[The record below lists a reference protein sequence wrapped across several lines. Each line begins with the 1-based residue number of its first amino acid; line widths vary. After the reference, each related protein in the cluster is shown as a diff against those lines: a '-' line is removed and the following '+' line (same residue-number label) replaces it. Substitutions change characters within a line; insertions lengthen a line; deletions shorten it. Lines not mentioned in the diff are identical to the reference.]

1 MKRMN
6 AIPDGGVNCMDE
18 CKVCGHKNPIS
29 EANFCF
35 YCGASFRENADMI
48 TSEAREA
55 NSVSDTGAVIDRSTE
70 KKPFS
75 TLHWL
80 GMLSLLLLG
89 PYGWIAFLVIVLVCA
104 FGANATE
111 ERKSF
116 ARALLIFLIIA
127 TVFLMISL
135 SYIQSHPELLEE
147 YNKMI
152 STLQSAK

>member
-75 TLHWL
+75 TLRWL
-80 GMLSLLLLG
+80 GGNLLRVNVCVKIINSHIYSSFCKVFQRNRLACACAQELPILASIKPSAIVFAAPKAIG
-89 PYGWIAFLVIVLVCA
+89 SPY
-104 FGANATE
+104 TSSSSS
-111 ERKSF
+111 R
-116 ARALLIFLIIA
+116 
-127 TVFLMISL
+127 
-135 SYIQSHPELLEE
+135 Q
-147 YNKMI
+147 
-152 STLQSAK
+152 